1 MMENG
6 LKIKCMDLGFL
17 NGLMVGIIKGNFK
30 MIKDMERD
38 KCTISM
44 VQDIMG
50 IGKMVNRMDMD
61 KFIREPN

>member
-1 MMENG
+1 
-6 LKIKCMDLGFL
+6 MDLGFL
-17 NGLMVGIIKGNFK
+17 NGLMADIIKGNFK
-30 MIKDMERD
+30 MTKDMGRV

-61 KFIREPN
+61 RFIREPN